1 MKKAV
6 DSREVGRPVEGS
18 RPVRPITL
26 GRFTLTQ
33 TGLEVK
39 GRPNFENYQGVGDF
53 IKRTH
58 QASGWWLIDWIGYGE
73 GREDWK
79 DRLDQLLDSG
89 IATKRTIDQYRYI
102 GKKVSKELREEGVTP
117 SMANEVA
124 SLEEPEQRK
133 WLRRARDEEW
143 SNAELRKNIRA
154 DKRVKV
160 IDAQAV
166 LEGMYRVIYADPP
179 WDYNSSSGADSGA
192 FKTAAEH
199 YTTMK
204 IADLCKLPVQAH
216 ATPDSVLFMWVTSP
230 LLAECW
236 PVIEAWGFKYKSSI
250 VWDKVLGNFGHYV
263 RVHHEILLI
272 CTRGS
277 CLPDEPTPMP
287 DSVQVIRRSDVHSEK
302 PEEFRKLIMKLYTR
316 GPYLELFGR
325 KKVEGWD
332 VFGNDARLWAEE
344 VAK

>member
-1 MKKAV
+1 MSDRDDRAVMKPISGA
-6 DSREVGRPVEGS
+6 
-18 RPVRPITL
+18 RPVRPISI

-39 GRPNFENYQGVGDF
+39 GRPTFENYEGVGDF

-58 QASGWWLIDWIGYGE
+58 QASGWWLVDWIAYGE
-73 GREDWK
+73 GRDDWK
-79 DRLDQLLDSG
+79 EKLSQLIDAGTLS
-89 IATKRTIDQYRYI
+89 RRSVDQYRYI
-102 GKKVSKELREEGVTP
+102 GKHVAKEDRRDDVP
-117 SMANEVA
+117 FAQHAEVA
-124 SLEEPEQRK
+124 SLPAPEQRK
-133 WLRRARDEEW
+133 WLKRAADEEL
-143 SNAELRKNIRA
+143 SAGEVRKGVRAE
-154 DKRVKV
+154 KRVKV

-166 LEGMYRVIYADPP
+166 LKGMYRVIYADPA

-199 YTTMK
+199 YPTMT
-204 IADLCKLPVQAH
+204 IAEMCKLPVAAH
-216 ATPDSVLFMWVTSP
+216 AMKDAVLFMWVTSP

-236 PVIEAWGFKYKSSI
+236 PVIEAWGFKYKSSM

-263 RVHHEILLI
+263 RVHHEYLLI

-302 PEEFRKLIMKLYTR
+302 PEEFRGIITKLYTR

-332 VFGNDARLWAEE
+332 VFGNDARLWSEE
-344 VAK
+344 VGE